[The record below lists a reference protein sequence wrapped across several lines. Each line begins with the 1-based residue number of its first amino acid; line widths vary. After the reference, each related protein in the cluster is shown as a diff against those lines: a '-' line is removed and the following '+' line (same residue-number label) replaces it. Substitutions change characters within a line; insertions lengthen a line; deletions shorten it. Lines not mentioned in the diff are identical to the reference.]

1 MQTDLFGNVPEI
13 VIDVHETGGKSIN
26 SVKHLMTMMDKEGIR
41 YTIEK
46 IPIGDILGADGI
58 AIERKT
64 VSDLVNTLKGSAA
77 GVPRFT
83 RQMDALLEYERPYI
97 LIENIL
103 AIRRD
108 PVKGCV
114 YIPFSTKQT
123 KGKPFF
129 VTMERAAFIHPH
141 SLDALIQSVREKD
154 IQVLEGYSAL
164 HSAGL
169 LYGVLFGDNER
180 REQKGQRLPIVRTH
194 KGLDSMNDEQEF
206 FIAGFPGVNVIR
218 ARNLLERFKTPFEV
232 INSTDEWGKIAG
244 IGPKTIAAAKKLLY
258 TNYDSKTPSEDEDT
272 SENGVQEGHSPDK
285 KVK

>member
-1 MQTDLFGNVPEI
+1 MQSDLFGNVPEI
-13 VIDVHETGGKSIN
+13 VIDVHETGGKRIN
-26 SVKHLMTMMDKEGIR
+26 SVKHLMSMMDKEGIQ

-46 IPIGDILGADGI
+46 IPIGDILGTNGI

-64 VSDLVNTLKGSAA
+64 VSDLVNTLKGSTS

-83 RQMDALLEYERPYI
+83 KQMDALLEYEKPYI

-123 KGKPFF
+123 RGKPYF
-129 VTMERAAFIHPH
+129 VTMERAAYIHPNA
-141 SLDALIQSVREKD
+141 LDALIQSVREKG
-154 IQVLEGYSAL
+154 IQVLEGYNAL

-169 LYGVLFGDNER
+169 LYGALFGKK
-180 REQKGQRLPIVRTH
+180 EQRKQKEQRLPIVRTR
-194 KGLDSMNDEQEF
+194 KGLDSINDEQEF

-218 ARNLLERFKTPFEV
+218 ARDLLKRFETPFEV
-232 INSTDEWGKIAG
+232 INRTDEWGKIAG
-244 IGPKTIAAAKKLLY
+244 IGPKTIATAKKLLFS
-258 TNYDSKTPSEDEDT
+258 NYNIEANSADKGEPQVDS
-272 SENGVQEGHSPDK
+272 EG
-285 KVK
+285 

>member
-13 VIDVHETGGKSIN
+13 VIDIHEIGGKSVN
-26 SVKHLMTMMDKEGIR
+26 SVKHLRSMMDKEGIQ

-46 IPIGDILGADGI
+46 IPIGDILGVDGI

-83 RQMDALLEYERPYI
+83 KQMDALIEYEQPYV

-103 AIRRD
+103 SIRRD
-108 PVKGCV
+108 PLKGCV

-141 SLDALIQSVREKD
+141 SLDALIQSIRDKG
-154 IQVLEGYSAL
+154 IKVLEGYNAL

-169 LYGVLFGDNER
+169 LYGVLFGDER
-180 REQKGQRLPIVRTH
+180 LRKQKGQRLPIVRTR

-206 FIAGFPGVNVIR
+206 FIAGFPGVNVVR
-218 ARNLLERFKTPFEV
+218 ARDLLKRFETPFEI
-232 INSTDEWGKIAG
+232 INNTDEWGKIAG
-244 IGPKTIAAAKKLLY
+244 IGPKTIATAKKLLF
-258 TNYDSKTPSEDEDT
+258 TNYDPKSSAEDENS
-272 SENGVQEGHSPDK
+272 SENDICQ
-285 KVK
+285 